1 MSYKKLLSISNGFI
15 QNLKKYGKIY
25 SIMSRKIFID
35 DFLLARYDQKLY
47 GCHHCLILVV
57 LCTIISG
64 FNVVDFRKEDCHSG
78 LTKLQCFFHPKGN
91 TPFFFMSPTSKR
103 LSADKTKEQ
112 SQLKYAIKK
121 GKKNT
126 RPFLFYL
133 SVTSWK
139 ALAASNPFEI
149 TFPTYY

>member
-91 TPFFFMSPTSKR
+91 TPFFFMSPTNREFQKFLNFIESFIKYAPREVLLDCR
-103 LSADKTKEQ
+103 L
-112 SQLKYAIKK
+112 QLKIDCSI
-121 GKKNT
+121 NQ
-126 RPFLFYL
+126 PP
-133 SVTSWK
+133 S
-139 ALAASNPFEI
+139 
-149 TFPTYY
+149 

>member
-64 FNVVDFRKEDCHSG
+64 FNVVDFRKNLFIIKKLLKFFLRYWISVNKSAYLFQSSIVFVLNGRGYFKRG
-78 LTKLQCFFHPKGN
+78 LLRIINH
-91 TPFFFMSPTSKR
+91 TSKVNNNRR
-103 LSADKTKEQ
+103 L
-112 SQLKYAIKK
+112 
-121 GKKNT
+121 
-126 RPFLFYL
+126 
-133 SVTSWK
+133 
-139 ALAASNPFEI
+139 I
-149 TFPTYY
+149 TNHPSIMPRR